1 MLLFVTAVSVVL
13 VISFLCS
20 IFESVLLSLTRPQIE
35 VLVRRDRR
43 AGHLLAGYK
52 DNMDVPIAAILILNT
67 AAHTIGAAVAGASY
81 SNVFAA
87 NTLWLF
93 SIIFTI
99 AVLFFTEIIPK
110 TLGVS
115 YATILAAPVAHG
127 IRWLTIVLRP
137 LVAVSERISQSLRS
151 GHETPVTT
159 SEEIRL
165 LALLG
170 RSAGVVGVDT
180 AGMIVGAAQLR
191 YLDAHDVMLPREKV
205 RYLSGEMDRNEAI
218 ALVRES
224 GHSRFPFSPTRDLKD
239 VSGVVLAKDLLYWLL
254 QHEQLAVDWDAVLL
268 EPLVVPPSV
277 PLLQL
282 MRTFQDTHRHLA
294 IVIDEYGTVEGIA
307 TLEDVIEEI
316 VGEIADESDL
326 PRVEFHSMADG
337 VLIVRAGVDL
347 RKLCAKLNIA
357 WDPGIEASTVGGLV
371 TEELERIPAAGDSI
385 SWSGYRI
392 EVLRADWR
400 RAKLLRIRK
409 IPVKETGR

>member
-1 MLLFVTAVSVVL
+1 M
-13 VISFLCS
+13 
-20 IFESVLLSLTRPQIE
+20 
-35 VLVRRDRR
+35 
-43 AGHLLAGYK
+43 
-52 DNMDVPIAAILILNT
+52 
-67 AAHTIGAAVAGASY
+67 
-81 SNVFAA
+81 
-87 NTLWLF
+87 
-93 SIIFTI
+93 
-99 AVLFFTEIIPK
+99 
-110 TLGVS
+110 
-115 YATILAAPVAHG
+115 
-127 IRWLTIVLRP
+127 
-137 LVAVSERISQSLRS
+137 
-151 GHETPVTT
+151 
-159 SEEIRL
+159 
-165 LALLG
+165 
-170 RSAGVVGVDT
+170 
-180 AGMIVGAAQLR
+180 
-191 YLDAHDVMLPREKV
+191 
-205 RYLSGEMDRNEAI
+205 
-218 ALVRES
+218 
-224 GHSRFPFSPTRDLKD
+224 
-239 VSGVVLAKDLLYWLL
+239 AKDLLYWLL

-392 EVLRADWR
+392 EVLRADQR

-409 IPVKETGR
+409 IPVKETGI